1 MFFKEDNEVIT
12 RVGPGTP
19 LGELFRRY
27 WVPALLSEEI
37 PEPDCA
43 PVRVR
48 LLGEDLVAFRD
59 SQGRVGLLDESCSH
73 RRVSLFYGR
82 NEECGLRCVYH
93 GWKYDI
99 EGNVLETPAEPPGS
113 NLKEKVNHTAYP
125 CQEAAGIVFAYLG
138 PKDKMPL
145 LPKYDW
151 LTVPPAQ
158 VKPFKY
164 RLECNYL
171 QSLEGDCDPSHLTF
185 LHRGNLG
192 IGSSYDVVPVSYNVE
207 QTRFGL
213 RYTVLKRFPSGKEFT
228 RVTNFVFPFIG
239 CVEVGY
245 VDGFQVIYQTPADD
259 HHTNRYNLRF
269 RKNEPLSVEEMRKL
283 SEEVGAD
290 YALVQNKQNDYLL
303 DREKQK
309 HVNFT
314 GLDGFVTQD
323 ACMTESMGPIL
334 DRTKERLGVG
344 DSCIVAL
351 RICLLKTV
359 SALQNGVEP
368 PGLAWNAEENSF
380 PDIYCADTNR
390 SLRAAG

>member
-1 MFFKEDNEVIT
+1 MFSKEDNEALT

-27 WVPALLSEEI
+27 WIPALLAEEL
-37 PEPDCA
+37 PAPDCA

-59 SQGRVGLLDESCSH
+59 SQGRVGLLDEHCSH

-82 NEECGLRCVYH
+82 NEECGLRCAYH

-113 NLKEKVNHTAYP
+113 GLKDRVLHPAYP
-125 CQEAAGIVFAYLG
+125 CKEATGIVFAYLG
-138 PKDKMPL
+138 PKDRMPL
-145 LPKYDW
+145 LPNYDW
-151 LTVPPAQ
+151 FTVPPSH
-158 VKPFKY
+158 VKSFKY
-164 RLECNYL
+164 RLQCNYL

-185 LHRGNLG
+185 LHRGNPE
-192 IGSSYDVVPVSYNVE
+192 ISSSYDVVPVSYNVE

-213 RYTVLKRFPSGKEFT
+213 RYTVNKRFTSGKEFI
-228 RVTNFVFPFIG
+228 RVTNFVLPFIG
-239 CVEVGY
+239 CVEIGY
-245 VDGFQVIYQTPADD
+245 PDGFQVIYQTPADD

-269 RKNEPLSVEEMRKL
+269 KKNEPLSEEEMRKL
-283 SEEVGAD
+283 SEEVSDD
-290 YALVQNKQNDYLL
+290 YLLVQNKQNDYLI

-309 HVNFT
+309 RVNFT

-323 ACMTESMGPIL
+323 ACMTESMGSIL

-344 DSCIVAL
+344 DSCVVAL
-351 RICLLKTV
+351 RIFLLKTV
-359 SALQNGVEP
+359 RALQNGVEP
-368 PGLAWNAEENSF
+368 PGLVMNAEENSF
-380 PDIYCADTNR
+380 ADIYCKDTNR
-390 SLRAAG
+390 NFRAAS

>member
-1 MFFKEDNEVIT
+1 MFSKEDNEALT
-12 RVGPGTP
+12 RVGPATP

-27 WVPALLSEEI
+27 WVPALLSEEVSA
-37 PEPDCA
+37 PDCT

-48 LLGEDLVAFRD
+48 LLGEDLIAFRD
-59 SQGRVGLLDESCSH
+59 SQGRVGLLDEHCSH

-113 NLKEKVNHTAYP
+113 SLKDRVRHTAYP
-125 CQEAAGIVFAYLG
+125 CKEASGIVFAYLG

-145 LPKYDW
+145 FPNYDW
-151 LTVPPAQ
+151 LTVPPTH

-185 LHRGNLG
+185 LHRGNPG
-192 IGSSYDVVPVSYNVE
+192 ISSSYDVVPASYNVE

-213 RYTVLKRFPSGKEFT
+213 RYTVNKRSASGKDFI
-228 RVTNFVFPFIG
+228 RVTNFVLPFIG
-239 CVEVGY
+239 CVEIGY
-245 VDGFQVIYQTPADD
+245 ADGFQVIYQTPVDD
-259 HHTNRYNLRF
+259 HHTHRYNLRF
-269 RKNEPLSVEEMRKL
+269 KKSEPLSDEETRKL
-283 SEEVGAD
+283 SEEVGQD
-290 YALVQNKQNDYLL
+290 YLLIQNKQNDYMI

-309 HVNFT
+309 HINFT

-323 ACMTESMGPIL
+323 ACMTESMGSIL
-334 DRTKERLGVG
+334 DRTRERLGVG

-351 RICLLKTV
+351 RIFMLKTV
-359 SALQNGVEP
+359 KALQNGVEP
-368 PGLAWNAEENSF
+368 PGLVMNAEENSF
-380 PDIYCADTNR
+380 SDIYCKDTNR
-390 SLRAAG
+390 SFTAAS